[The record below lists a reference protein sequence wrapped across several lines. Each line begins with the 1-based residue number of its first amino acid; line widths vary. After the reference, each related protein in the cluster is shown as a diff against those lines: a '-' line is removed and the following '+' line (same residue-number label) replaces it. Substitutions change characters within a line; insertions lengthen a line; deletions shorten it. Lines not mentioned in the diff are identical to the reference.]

1 MATLPGAPPTKEI
14 GAEVATSLGYT
25 SALSRLAPWSQ
36 FIDDREYAAELVW
49 PNSVRTFDTMRSDS
63 QVEGLF
69 FGLVQPILGYQ
80 WLIDPNGAEDWVV
93 AALAKDIGLDIK
105 DSEPIPMQR
114 KKGRFNFYE
123 HQMTAFLALLYG
135 HYGFEQ
141 VGPIIDDPEWK
152 ANGGKRW
159 QLHKLAP
166 REPRT
171 IYQINVAPD
180 GSLISVTQNLPISG
194 TVEAP
199 EIPVD
204 RLVWYPW
211 AKEGANWV
219 GRSMIRACYRNW
231 LLKDKLLRIDV
242 INHERAGGIPI
253 AIAQEGAT
261 PTEIADQAKLAQS
274 MRVTDT
280 GGGAL
285 PYGSKLEVMRS
296 AGSGIIESIN
306 YHDEQMARRFLL
318 MVMQLGQTHVGA
330 RNLGEVFIDFFT
342 NGQRSVANWFTQIFN
357 EHVIEDWIDWN
368 LGPDYANVP
377 QLIYEDTS
385 QNERLATADLV
396 QLIEVN
402 AIVVDEDLEI
412 LLRDRY
418 NLGLKKEGAP
428 KPEDVIKP
436 PEPAPTDVPPAGG
449 DNPSAKPAGAQVAAS
464 AKLKTGEGSEG
475 SSGSLLPSDP
485 PPVLFDQEV
494 M

>member
-1 MATLPGAPPTKEI
+1 
-14 GAEVATSLGYT
+14 
-25 SALSRLAPWSQ
+25 
-36 FIDDREYAAELVW
+36 
-49 PNSVRTFDTMRSDS
+49 MRADS
-63 QVEGLF
+63 QIEGLF
-69 FGLVQPILGYQ
+69 FGLIQPIMKYQ
-80 WLIDPNGAEDWVV
+80 WLIDPNGADDWVV
-93 AALAKDIGLDIK
+93 QALASDLNLNIK
-105 DSEPIPMQR
+105 DSEPLPMQR

-123 HQMTAFLALLYG
+123 HQQNAFLALLYG

-141 VGPIIDDPEWK
+141 VGPVIQDPKWK
-152 ANGGKRW
+152 ANGGTRW

-171 IYQINVAPD
+171 IYQINVSQD
-180 GSLISVTQNLPISG
+180 GSLISVKQMLPASMTG
-194 TVEAP
+194 ELP
-199 EIPVD
+199 EIPID

-219 GRSMIRACYRNW
+219 GRSMIRSCFRNW

-261 PTEIADQAKLAQS
+261 PSEISDQAKLAQS
-274 MRVTDT
+274 MKVTDT

-285 PYGSKLEVMRS
+285 PFGSKLEIMRS
-296 AGSGIIESIN
+296 SGSDIIHSIN

-342 NGQRSVANWFTQIFN
+342 NGQRSVADWFVNIFN

-368 LGPDYANVP
+368 LGTDYENVP

-385 QNERLATADLV
+385 QNERLSTADLV
-396 QLIEVN
+396 ALIDAH

-412 LLRDRY
+412 MLRDRF
-418 NLGLKKEGAP
+418 NLGLKQPGAP
-428 KPEDVIKP
+428 KPQDLAAPPKP
-436 PEPAPTDVPPAGG
+436 ENPPAGPPSG
-449 DNPSAKPAGAQVAAS
+449 DQPSAKPAGAIAAS
-464 AKLKTGEGSEG
+464 ARSRTGEGSEG
-475 SSGSLLPSDP
+475 FSGSLLPSP
-485 PPVLFDQEV
+485 SPPVTSDQEV
-494 M
+494 T

>member
-14 GAEVATSLGYT
+14 GAEVAQSVGYT
-25 SALSRLAPWSQ
+25 SGLTRIAPWSQ
-36 FIDDREYAAELVW
+36 FIDDREYVPELVW
-49 PNSVRTFDTMRSDS
+49 PTSVRTFDHMRADA
-63 QVEGLF
+63 QIEGLF
-69 FGLVQPILGYQ
+69 FGLIQPILEYS

-93 AALAKDIGLDIK
+93 QALAQDLNLNIK
-105 DSEPIPMQR
+105 DSEPLPMQR

-123 HQMTAFLALLYG
+123 HQSNAFLALLYG

-141 VGPIIDDPEWK
+141 VGPVIEDPNWK
-152 ANGGKRW
+152 ANGGMRW

-171 IYQINVAPD
+171 IYQINTATD
-180 GSLISVTQNLPISG
+180 GSLVSVKQNLPTSMMG
-194 TVEAP
+194 DMP

-219 GRSMIRACYRNW
+219 GRSMIRSCFRNW

-242 INHERAGGIPI
+242 INHERAGGIPVI
-253 AIAQEGAT
+253 TAQEGAT
-261 PTEIADQAKLAQS
+261 PSELDAQSKLAQS
-274 MRVTDT
+274 MKVTDA
-280 GGGAL
+280 GGGAV
-285 PYGSKLEVMRS
+285 PYGSKVDILRS
-296 AGSGIIESIN
+296 AGSQIIESIN

-342 NGQRSVANWFTQIFN
+342 NGQRSVANWFTNIFN
-357 EHVIEDWIDWN
+357 EHVIEDWVDWN

-377 QLIYEDTS
+377 QLVYEDS
-385 QNERLATADLV
+385 SKNERLATADLV
-396 QLIEVN
+396 ALIDAH

-412 LLRDRY
+412 MLRDRY
-418 NLGLKKEGAP
+418 NLGLKKAGAP
-428 KPEDVIKP
+428 LPEDLAAP
-436 PEPAPTDVPPAGG
+436 PTPDVPPAGG
-449 DNPSAKPAGAQVAAS
+449 GNPSPKPAGTKVAAS
-464 AKLKTGEGSEG
+464 ARVKTGEGSEG
-475 SSGSLLPSDP
+475 FSGSLLPSDP